1 MDRLWL
7 RILIRRFFLKRSILI
22 YIVNRI
28 MLVLQPEVVE
38 RAALEALAV
47 EVRDELS
54 SRDAPVER
62 RVVAALRDGAVQPRR
77 SLHVRVEEARHRD
90 PRRVPV
96 RQHPVLHAPEPVVAD
111 ELHAPHGARR
121 NSKQRW
127 IICA

>member
-1 MDRLWL
+1 
-7 RILIRRFFLKRSILI
+7 
-22 YIVNRI
+22 

-62 RVVAALRDGAVQPRR
+62 RVVTALRDGAVQPRR
-77 SLHVRVEEARHRD
+77 PLHVRVEEARHRD
-90 PRRVPV
+90 PRRVPAPV

-111 ELHAPHGARR
+111 ELQGTGATG
-121 NSKQRW
+121 
-127 IICA
+127 IINDGLCLCV

>member
-1 MDRLWL
+1 
-7 RILIRRFFLKRSILI
+7 
-22 YIVNRI
+22 

-62 RVVAALRDGAVQPRR
+62 RVVAALRDGTVQPRR
-77 SLHVRVEEARHRD
+77 SLHVGVEEARRRD
-90 PRRVPV
+90 PRAPV
-96 RQHPVLHAPEPVVAD
+96 RQHTMLHAPEPVVAD
-111 ELHAPHGARR
+111 ELHARHGARR

>member
-1 MDRLWL
+1 
-7 RILIRRFFLKRSILI
+7 
-22 YIVNRI
+22 

-38 RAALEALAV
+38 RAALEALGV

-111 ELHAPHGARR
+111 ELHARPTGMA
-121 NSKQRW
+121 KQQINDVLFVHKIHSQIDW
-127 IICA
+127 